1 MVSCDLSFGF
11 CTSTAT
17 TFGYFHYK
25 RGFSPLEF
33 PQFLTIVTY
42 PPLNMKE
49 KKRTK
54 ITKL

>member
-1 MVSCDLSFGF
+1 ME
-11 CTSTAT
+11 
-17 TFGYFHYK
+17 K
-25 RGFSPLEF
+25 RFSPLEF